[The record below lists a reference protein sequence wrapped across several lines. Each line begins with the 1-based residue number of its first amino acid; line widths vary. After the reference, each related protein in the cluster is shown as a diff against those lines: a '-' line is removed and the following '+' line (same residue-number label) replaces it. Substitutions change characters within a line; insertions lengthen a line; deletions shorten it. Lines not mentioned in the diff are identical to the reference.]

1 MFFLYHA
8 DAHLES
14 RQVVSML
21 LPPDVISNYFFST
34 GTSRI
39 TSAFSFCEAEVDA
52 SFNRRHSFGS
62 AWEKKKKTNDWVQNG
77 PANIS
82 IITRRHGNDDI
93 SFGTLR
99 RKEGHSRSVTGW
111 DSSQWQR
118 ACRQWRKESRWLKK
132 MA

>member
-39 TSAFSFCEAEVDA
+39 TSTFSFCEAEVDA

-62 AWEKKKKTNDWVQNG
+62 AWEKKKDKWLSSKRPG
-77 PANIS
+77 E
-82 IITRRHGNDDI
+82 H
-93 SFGTLR
+93 LHH
-99 RKEGHSRSVTGW
+99 HSAPR
-111 DSSQWQR
+111 
-118 ACRQWRKESRWLKK
+118 
-132 MA
+132 